1 LIVLVASFGTL
12 SSVLAPL
19 FFEVFQKVRGKNFG
33 LIGVLEAGVLTAV
46 GTIS

>member
-1 LIVLVASFGTL
+1 VATYGTI
-12 SSVLAPL
+12 SRVLAPQ
-19 FFEVFQKVRGKNFG
+19 FFEVFQKVRGKNLG